1 MSSRREGAMA
11 PLISYAVLGIA
22 SACIGLV
29 VVGAAVAV
37 ARGSPFTAPAFP
49 PGAPAGPSPGAAGFW
64 AIGTRTVGV
73 CVVVGV
79 LATILALPA
88 AWAARTRPRLIALS
102 ALAPLLLPQYLVY
115 ASWGLLRAPGTSLG
129 DWLERLGPGA
139 WWEIIRW
146 AQALGGL
153 VLWAWPLALLVLA
166 PTAAGVDAS
175 TLDALRL
182 SGAGPVRTL
191 LVVTSSLT
199 RAILGAAGVVSL
211 VMLGSAVPLHVAQI
225 DTWAIAVW
233 RELQET
239 GGSPGAWRA
248 ALPLMFCTMSGGLL
262 LAWFTTRERPDGGTE
277 AAEPREPGSRRAAVL
292 AMFVWCVAVVVPA
305 VILVGHLKQVSSL
318 RRFWQESG
326 GSVWV
331 STQIALAVGI
341 SGVLIAAATC
351 VGAGAPDR
359 SGPRRA
365 ARWTIALWL
374 AGALAP
380 GVLIGS
386 ALSALGAASS
396 RLGFVTDTYAGVVI
410 AHIVR
415 FGAVAALAGWW
426 AGRVEPGELRDARLL
441 AGGGLAPWW
450 AALGRP
456 RAGLFLSAGLV
467 MLALSFHEIEAAVV
481 VSPPSEA
488 TLSQHMLS
496 LLHYLRDEQLTAGT
510 LWMLLIGLAVASV
523 AGAAMIRPRL
533 VRNGAAAVVLLIM
546 VFAGVPGCREASGRS
561 GDSAPEP
568 LPQARV
574 IGEPGRAPGQFVK
587 PRAID
592 TDGTNICVVD
602 MTGRCQILAP
612 DGKPVSWWTMPAL
625 DRGKPTG
632 ISWIDPP
639 ALPDSY
645 EPVWYIADSHEHR
658 VAAYRWPLSKGGDN
672 PIAQQWGSYGPE
684 PGHFTF
690 PSDVLAVEGP
700 WPSQPTGGR
709 RYYVSEY
716 GGNDRISIF
725 GDSLNFLFSFGSE
738 GDSDDPARVQFRR
751 PQSLLLDAKT
761 RTLVIADECNHRIGL
776 FTLDGALKKWI
787 GRAGAAPGTG
797 LGEFNYPCGM
807 CQLPDRTLLI
817 AEQGN
822 CRVQRVD
829 IDRATGVAV
838 YGRRGR
844 GVGELDAPWGIAY
857 ARGEAY
863 VCDAGN
869 HRISV
874 FRVPDLGGPG

>member
-1 MSSRREGAMA
+1 MSSRREGATA
-11 PLISYAVLGIA
+11 PLISYAALGVA
-22 SACIGLV
+22 LGCTGLV
-29 VVGAAVAV
+29 VAGAAVAA

-49 PGAPAGPSPGAAGFW
+49 PGAPSGPGPGGTGVW
-64 AIGTRTVGV
+64 AIGARTLGV

-88 AWAARTRPRLIALS
+88 AWAARTRPRMIALS

-139 WWEIIRW
+139 WWEVIRW

-166 PTAAGVDAS
+166 PAAAGVDAS

-182 SGAGPVRTL
+182 SGAGPIRTP
-191 LVVTSSLT
+191 LVLISSLT
-199 RAILGAAGVVSL
+199 RAILGAACVVSL

-225 DTWAIAVW
+225 DTWAISVW
-233 RELQET
+233 RQLQET

-248 ALPLMFCTMSGGLL
+248 ALPLMFCTLSAGLL
-262 LAWFTTRERPDGGTE
+262 LAWFITRERPDGGTE
-277 AAEPREPGSRRAAVL
+277 AAEPREPGSRRTAAL
-292 AMFVWCVAVVVPA
+292 AMLVWCVAVVVPA
-305 VILVGHLKQVSSL
+305 IILALHLKQASSL

-331 STQIALAVGI
+331 STQVALAVGF

-365 ARWTIALWL
+365 ARWTLALWL

-386 ALSALGAASS
+386 CLSALGAASA
-396 RLGFVTDTYAGVVI
+396 RLGFITDTYAGVVI

-441 AGGGLAPWW
+441 AGAGLAPWW

-456 RAGLFLSAGLV
+456 RAGLFLSSGLV
-467 MLALSFHEIEAAVV
+467 MLALSFHDIEAAVV

-510 LWMLLIGLAVASV
+510 LWLLLIGIAITLLAGLAWLRPR
-523 AGAAMIRPRL
+523 ALIRGGAALML
-533 VRNGAAAVVLLIM
+533 LMAAMSLI
-546 VFAGVPGCREASGRS
+546 GCREAAGQA
-561 GDSAPEP
+561 GDAAAAP
-568 LPQARV
+568 LPDARV

-592 TDGTNICVVD
+592 TDGENICVVD
-602 MTGRCQILAP
+602 MTGRCQIIAS
-612 DGKPVSWWTMPAL
+612 DGRPVCWWTMPAL

-632 ISWIDPP
+632 ISFVEP
-639 ALPDSY
+639 ATRGGSSA
-645 EPVWYIADSHEHR
+645 PVWFVADSHEHR
-658 VAAYRWPLSKGGDN
+658 VAAYPPPLTPGSDN
-672 PIAQQWGSYGPE
+672 PIALQWGGYGPE

-690 PSDVLAVEGP
+690 PSDVLAVEGTSP
-700 WPSQPTGGR
+700 EGR

-716 GGNDRISIF
+716 GGNDRVSVFDANRDFI
-725 GDSLNFLFSFGSE
+725 FSFGAE
-738 GDSDDPARVQFRR
+738 GDGEDPAHVQFRR
-751 PQSLLLDAKT
+751 PQSLVLDKQT
-761 RTLVIADECNHRIGL
+761 RTLVVVDECNHRVGL
-776 FTLDGALKKWI
+776 FTLDGTLKKWI

-822 CRVQRVD
+822 SRVQRVD
-829 IDRATGVAV
+829 IDRAAGVAV

-874 FRVPDLGGPG
+874 FRVPGLGGPG